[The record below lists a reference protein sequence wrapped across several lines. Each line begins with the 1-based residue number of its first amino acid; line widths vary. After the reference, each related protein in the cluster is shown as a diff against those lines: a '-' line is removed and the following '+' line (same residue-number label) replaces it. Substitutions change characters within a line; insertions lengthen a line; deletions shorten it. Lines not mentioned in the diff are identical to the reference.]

1 MILQKYTICPG
12 SSDPFH
18 IVSYYIKW
26 TCTHGGMLACMVFLV
41 YYVRARGFEQPS
53 HWVTVEVYDYWLL
66 VVGWKKFNYFWLL
79 CYQSILRFKK
89 QTKSMVRPPS
99 PFLLLTVKV
108 YKVRVFLHMNRRAH
122 YYWNQSNR
130 YFFYHISVIYDT
142 VRP

>member
-1 MILQKYTICPG
+1 MDLYTRWHVSMYGVFSILC
-12 SSDPFH
+12 
-18 IVSYYIKW
+18 
-26 TCTHGGMLACMVFLV
+26 
-41 YYVRARGFEQPS
+41 ARTGPFEQPS

-130 YFFYHISVIYDT
+130 YFLSYFSNLWYCASIKSYLLYIMSIL
-142 VRP
+142 RKIK